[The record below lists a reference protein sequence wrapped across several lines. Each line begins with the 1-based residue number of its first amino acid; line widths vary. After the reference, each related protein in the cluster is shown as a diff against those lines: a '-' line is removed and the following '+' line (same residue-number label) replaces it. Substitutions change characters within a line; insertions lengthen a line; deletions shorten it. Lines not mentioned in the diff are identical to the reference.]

1 MVCVGC
7 LFISSC
13 SNSPKDKI
21 LNEMEDFAD
30 WYEDQ
35 METAYK
41 TLSSQTSSSE
51 ESMGNWGKLMD
62 QGKEI
67 EKKRGE
73 ILEMLQ
79 EAEKSDPDL
88 EKDEDFL
95 KKVADIEQRI
105 QSIDE
110 KYTKKLYNGD

>member
-1 MVCVGC
+1 
-7 LFISSC
+7 
-13 SNSPKDKI
+13 
-21 LNEMEDFAD
+21 
-30 WYEDQ
+30 
-35 METAYK
+35 
-41 TLSSQTSSSE
+41 
-51 ESMGNWGKLMD
+51 MGNWGKLMD